1 MRNTKDQSRVMVLAY
16 RNRGAP
22 LIRPQM
28 VFRRDTFKLAR
39 FDVSIPNPGD
49 PLQEAV
55 IHLPEAT
62 YNQLIFSLEQ
72 AVQVEVSI
80 VNRDEVANASDETVA
95 AVSFNPADLL
105 NANSSLATCVAKA
118 KDYETT
124 HF

>member
-1 MRNTKDQSRVMVLAY
+1 MVA
-16 RNRGAP
+16 
-22 LIRPQM
+22 
-28 VFRRDTFKLAR
+28 
-39 FDVSIPNPGD
+39 
-49 PLQEAV
+49 
-55 IHLPEAT
+55 
-62 YNQLIFSLEQ
+62 LEQ
-72 AVQVEVSI
+72 AAQVEVSI